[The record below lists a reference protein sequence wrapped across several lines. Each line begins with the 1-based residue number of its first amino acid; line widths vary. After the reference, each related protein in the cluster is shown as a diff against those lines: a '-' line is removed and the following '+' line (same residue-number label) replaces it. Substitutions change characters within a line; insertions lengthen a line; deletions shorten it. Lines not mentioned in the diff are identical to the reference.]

1 MEKKTRSDTNLDR
14 ISDLPEAIRKHILS
28 FLPTRDAVRA
38 SILSSS
44 WRALWIELP
53 NLDFGRFELRGFL
66 PVGYFPISINDD
78 DAARERRD
86 SIVKKSEELYE
97 FLDRTLGLIS
107 KLEKLSLYLPHY
119 GVELKSRFD
128 HWLDCVVS
136 CDVKELNLEIGGNHD
151 IRYSLPKSVLGVN
164 SITKLKLKGCELS
177 SASLVNTKLPSL
189 QNLSLQ
195 YVYLD
200 EGAMDSLAATFPNL
214 EVFTFKYCY
223 GLTRLE
229 VSGLTKLVK
238 VDVEHN
244 AEHYEAVEID
254 APNLLEFTYMHE
266 GEWLDSFSHPCEIE
280 VATCKSMKRLKLV
293 GVLFDD
299 FDLNM
304 LLEGLPVLEQLFLY
318 ECDNLRDVCISS
330 PHLVELEFERCRYLL
345 TAAIHSPNLK
355 IFHYADDDPISFKSK
370 CPALKLTEASIYL
383 KPDMKGD
390 KWYVGLVKFLSK
402 LCHSE
407 RLTICVGSEEVTKEW
422 FFLSSSSFFFL
433 HDRVDNFP
441 SIMLHSCR
449 LDRLMIFI
457 LWCHGGVRVCHG
469 SIKDL
474 IVPEK
479 VRTKSR
485 PPLRGVKHLMVELR
499 ASFMKHTPIKF
510 IDALLWLAP
519 CPESLSIYNG
529 FIPVCK
535 SLKVR
540 LSCEIHV
547 FLGFHLVPGNLR
559 LISTYHV
566 NADCCHQK

>member
-1 MEKKTRSDTNLDR
+1 MNMEKKTRSDTNLDR

-266 GEWLDSFSHPCEIE
+266 G
-280 VATCKSMKRLKLV
+280 
-293 GVLFDD
+293 
-299 FDLNM
+299 
-304 LLEGLPVLEQLFLY
+304 LPVLEQLFLY

-407 RLTICVGSEEVTKEW
+407 RLTICVGSEE
-422 FFLSSSSFFFL
+422 
-433 HDRVDNFP
+433 
-441 SIMLHSCR
+441 
-449 LDRLMIFI
+449 
-457 LWCHGGVRVCHG
+457 
-469 SIKDL
+469 DL

-535 SLKVR
+535 SLKFMYEKPLKGQKKCGCWKSPLIICWRHSLEKVLLENKKGDEDDTR
-540 LSCEIHV
+540 LANFFSK
-547 FLGFHLVPGNLR
+547 GR
-559 LISTYHV
+559 LDGKMVCFVKNTRP
-566 NADCCHQK
+566 KKK